1 MEQYIQPFIQ
11 VCTHVFRILL
21 HCDIVP
27 GRTYFI
33 KKDAFL
39 EWDISGIIA
48 LSGGAKG
55 LVALSMKNSTAVK
68 IATILT
74 NMRES
79 YIETDTT
86 DAIGEIAN
94 IIAGNVKKSLEDN
107 FKISI
112 SLPKVVKGKAHFV
125 VIPENRTRLL
135 CIPFTIFAGETF
147 WLSLSID

>member
-11 VCTHVFRILL
+11 VCTFVFKNLL
-21 HCDIVP
+21 HCDIAP
-27 GRTYFI
+27 GRAYFI

-55 LVALSMKNSTAVK
+55 LVAISMKIPTASK
-68 IATILT
+68 IANILT

-79 YIETDTT
+79 QIETDIT
-86 DAIGEIAN
+86 DAVGEIAN
-94 IIAGNVKKSLEDN
+94 IIAGNVKKNLEDS

-125 VIPENRTRLL
+125 VIPESRTRLL
-135 CIPFTIFAGETF
+135 CIPFNVFAGETF